1 MSMRK
6 NLCAI
11 ALAISTGFAPV
22 AHAGAL
28 TGGATEWTQI
38 ANNFELMG
46 QLFQQVKMV
55 KQMIDDYYLQYAQLE
70 QLILSGMQIDGI
82 SLADVL
88 RLKDQ
93 FEGYQSALKELG
105 SDIEGL
111 GDHFKRR
118 LAEAKLLKLPMEEY
132 MKREAQKIESGNKTA
147 KARLARERDMMEQV
161 KADIEKADEFRLRIP
176 TTVGE
181 HQAVQLL
188 NSQTNLL
195 LQQMTRMVELTAEH
209 QGSDQA
215 RVLNDEAEARER
227 LKSQN
232 QALIEGDTQIRE
244 RDKASLSRM
253 QGYK

>member
-1 MSMRK
+1 MSMRNK
-6 NLCAI
+6 LCAI
-11 ALAISTGFAPV
+11 AFAISTAFTPCAN
-22 AHAGAL
+22 AGAL
-28 TGGATEWTQI
+28 AGGATEWTQI

-55 KQMIDDYYLQYAQLE
+55 KQMIDDYYLQYAQLQ
-70 QLILSGMQIDGI
+70 QLILSGMQIEGV

-88 RLKDQ
+88 RIKAE
-93 FEGYQSALKELG
+93 FEGYQSALKKLG
-105 SDIEGL
+105 ADIEGL
-111 GDHFKRR
+111 DDHFKRR

-132 MKREAQKIESGNKTA
+132 IKLEAKKIENGNRTA
-147 KARLARERDMMEQV
+147 KARLERERKMMEQV
-161 KADIEKADEFRLRIP
+161 KSDIVKADEFRLRIP

-195 LQQMTRMVELTAEH
+195 LQQMTRMVELTAEQ

-232 QALIEGDTQIRE
+232 QALVEGDTQIRE